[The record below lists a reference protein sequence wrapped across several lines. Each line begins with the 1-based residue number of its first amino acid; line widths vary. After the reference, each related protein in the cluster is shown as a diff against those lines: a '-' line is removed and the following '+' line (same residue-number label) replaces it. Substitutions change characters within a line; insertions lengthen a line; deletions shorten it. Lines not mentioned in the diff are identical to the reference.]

1 MIFAEHVPTE
11 LFKADLQYGAFG
23 LCALV
28 IFILGVVV
36 WKLLKIIGNHL
47 VHINE
52 TLDTI
57 QADITRLP
65 CERGRVCPEEGS

>member
-1 MIFAEHVPTE
+1 MIFADAIPRE
-11 LFKADLQYGAFG
+11 LLEPDLQYGAFA

-28 IFILGVVV
+28 ILILGIVV

-47 VHINE
+47 VHINA

-57 QADITRLP
+57 QKDIEHLP
-65 CERGRVCPEEGS
+65 CNRGECPEES